1 MSLIRTFVLCTT
13 LLCSFSAL
21 AEDLGVYGRT
31 YEIKERDAID
41 VLKEAAA
48 KKLAN
53 GGQERLIKDAQDRY
67 LASLKNIKT
76 PAGIKAATDN
86 QIRHVDLSEVVKETI
101 KDTNGNLI
109 VAAGTRINPLVLGR
123 LSKKVFFIDAKDDRQ
138 LDLVKRRAG
147 PQDKIIL
154 LGGSI
159 FTAGEK
165 LKRRVYLDVPGMH
178 KRMNI
183 RVLPSIA
190 SQDGEML
197 KVEEVKL

>member
-1 MSLIRTFVLCTT
+1 MPLIRTIILCVP
-13 LLCSFSAL
+13 LLCSFAVH
-21 AEDLGVYGRT
+21 AEDLGSYGRT

-41 VLKEAAA
+41 AMKDAVA

-53 GGQERLIKDAQDRY
+53 GGQERIIKDAQDRY

-76 PAGIKAATDN
+76 PDGIKAATEN
-86 QIRHVDLSEVVKETI
+86 QIRYVDLSEVVKETI
-101 KDTNGNLI
+101 KDPNGVVI
-109 VAAGTRINPLVLGR
+109 VAAGTRINPLVLGT

-138 LDLVKRRAG
+138 LELVKRRAG
-147 PQDKIIL
+147 PQDKILL
-154 LGGSI
+154 LGGSV

-165 LKRRVYLDVPGMH
+165 LKRRVYLDIPGLH

-190 SQDGEML
+190 SQDRDML